1 MFKDQFACAAL
12 KADKWYRFSKHRW
25 VEDECGTSLRRAI
38 TEELHSDGFAILDLS
53 ATYDM
58 TTHVSL
64 QASLLNVTDE
74 AAIVSHRPFGA
85 RPNRP
90 QSIVG
95 RIRYSF

>member
-1 MFKDQFACAAL
+1 MREVPGA
-12 KADKWYRFSKHRW
+12 
-25 VEDECGTSLRRAI
+25 GAI